1 MRIVKAIENM
11 TASKQKLMYM
21 CNTRPVLKT
30 GALFS
35 DVTEEYRIPAE
46 PQPGDTVKLR
56 LRTGR
61 YNVDTAYLY
70 VNNQEYEMYR
80 VANNTLFDYYE
91 ASVEVAEEKLYYYF
105 KVVSGKNVCFYNQIG
120 AAKELNPFYNF
131 QIMPGFQTPEWA
143 KGAVMYQIFTDRF
156 CNGDKSN
163 DVLNDEYSYIG
174 EHVCQVD
181 DWNRYPAQMDVRN
194 FYGGDLKGVWD
205 KLDYLQDLG
214 VEVIYF
220 NPLFVSPS
228 NHKYD
233 IQD

>member
-11 TASKQKLMYM
+11 TASNQKLMYM

-91 ASVEVAEEKLYYYF
+91 ASVEVAEEKLITILKSF
-105 KVVSGKNVCFYNQIG
+105 PAKMSVFIIRLARQKN
-120 AAKELNPFYNF
+120 
-131 QIMPGFQTPEWA
+131 
-143 KGAVMYQIFTDRF
+143 
-156 CNGDKSN
+156 
-163 DVLNDEYSYIG
+163 
-174 EHVCQVD
+174 
-181 DWNRYPAQMDVRN
+181 
-194 FYGGDLKGVWD
+194 
-205 KLDYLQDLG
+205 
-214 VEVIYF
+214 
-220 NPLFVSPS
+220 
-228 NHKYD
+228 
-233 IQD
+233 

>member
-11 TASKQKLMYM
+11 TASNQKLMYM

-91 ASVEVAEEKLYYYF
+91 ASVKVAEEKFCLIILKLYTAHMSVF
-105 KVVSGKNVCFYNQIG
+105 IIRLVHQGN
-120 AAKELNPFYNF
+120 
-131 QIMPGFQTPEWA
+131 
-143 KGAVMYQIFTDRF
+143 
-156 CNGDKSN
+156 
-163 DVLNDEYSYIG
+163 
-174 EHVCQVD
+174 
-181 DWNRYPAQMDVRN
+181 
-194 FYGGDLKGVWD
+194 
-205 KLDYLQDLG
+205 
-214 VEVIYF
+214 
-220 NPLFVSPS
+220 
-228 NHKYD
+228 
-233 IQD
+233 

>member
-11 TASKQKLMYM
+11 TASNQKLMYM

-156 CNGDKSN
+156 CNGD
-163 DVLNDEYSYIG
+163 I
-174 EHVCQVD
+174 HI
-181 DWNRYPAQMDVRN
+181 M
-194 FYGGDLKGVWD
+194 
-205 KLDYLQDLG
+205 
-214 VEVIYF
+214 EVSHTC
-220 NPLFVSPS
+220 L
-228 NHKYD
+228 
-233 IQD
+233 

>member
-11 TASKQKLMYM
+11 TASNQKLMYM

-91 ASVEVAEEKLYYYF
+91 ASVEVA
-105 KVVSGKNVCFYNQIG
+105 
-120 AAKELNPFYNF
+120 
-131 QIMPGFQTPEWA
+131 
-143 KGAVMYQIFTDRF
+143 
-156 CNGDKSN
+156 
-163 DVLNDEYSYIG
+163 
-174 EHVCQVD
+174 
-181 DWNRYPAQMDVRN
+181 
-194 FYGGDLKGVWD
+194 
-205 KLDYLQDLG
+205 
-214 VEVIYF
+214 
-220 NPLFVSPS
+220 
-228 NHKYD
+228 
-233 IQD
+233 